1 MYARLISF
9 SGVDPEKR
17 ENAIN
22 TIVGTVIPMLR
33 EYDGYAGY
41 IAPVEQGQRQRE
53 GDHPLEQ
60 RGGGEDLRGDAR
72 RSPRTARGRARPH
85 DRVGIAVRGAV
96 VELETASV

>member
-9 SGVDPEKR
+9 SGADPEKR

-41 IAPVEQGQRQRE
+41 IALWNRDNASAKAIILWNSEE
-53 GDHPLEQ
+53 AAKTSEETLA
-60 RGGGEDLRGDAR
+60 AR
-72 RSPRTARGRARPH
+72 REQLVAGLGLTIESVSLFEAT
-85 DRVGIAVRGAV
+85 V